1 MKQLRLY
8 EDKLPSKLYVAVSSQ
23 INKDINAI
31 EAYNQNNAEALSQ
44 WHDYIEGIMRY
55 ISNPAIAWDY
65 VGRYPHFPNG
75 AIFVS
80 DFGYSAAF
88 IVKTNF
94 KTNQPFVYLF
104 KLNLNLE
111 AFGLKIPPLK
121 EKSLFSVSESDIK
134 NMVMECVG
142 RILEAKQ
149 YKKVGK
155 WTIVDG
161 NYFQYNTEH
170 LGKKHSFD
178 VRMYDDRNAYPFNTI
193 CLMQRCDNGKYFYT
207 KIIIDEKN
215 PHQAKFALMPLSE
228 VPQEIRQD
236 FRNLPPPP
244 SWVPVEIRWHKMGC
258 PFPHP

>member
-1 MKQLRLY
+1 MA
-8 EDKLPSKLYVAVSSQ
+8 KLPVVFSPEISQ
-23 INKDINAI
+23 SIDNVYRRNYD
-31 EAYNQNNAEALSQ
+31 NQEALAE
-44 WHDYIEGIMRY
+44 WKNYIDGVIGY
-55 ISNPAIAWDY
+55 ISNPVIAWDN

-75 AIFVS
+75 AICVN
-80 DFGYSAAF
+80 DFGYNAAF

-111 AFGLKIPPLK
+111 DFGLKMPPLK
-121 EKSLFSVSESDIK
+121 EESLLSVTKSDIK
-134 NMVMECVG
+134 NMVLECVEC
-142 RILEAKQ
+142 ILEAKQ

-161 NYFQYNTEH
+161 DYWERDTRY
-170 LGKKHSFD
+170 LGKGGSFD
-178 VRMYDDRNAYPFNTI
+178 VRMYDDQNAYPFNTI
-193 CLMQRCDNGKYFYT
+193 CLMQRCDNGKYFYS
-207 KIIIDEKN
+207 KVVIDEKN
-215 PHQAKFALMPLSE
+215 PHQTKFALMPLSE

-244 SWVPVEIRWHKMGC
+244 SWVPIEILWRKMGC